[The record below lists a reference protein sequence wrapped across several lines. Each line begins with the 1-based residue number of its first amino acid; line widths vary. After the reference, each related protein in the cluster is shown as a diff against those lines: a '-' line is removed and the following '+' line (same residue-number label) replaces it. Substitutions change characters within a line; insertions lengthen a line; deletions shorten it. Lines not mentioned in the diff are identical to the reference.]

1 MSTVYVHL
9 GHYGSG
15 KTELSLNV
23 ALDAAAQGQRVALVD
38 LDIVNPFFR
47 SGEQGELLC
56 QAGVELIAPL
66 FVGTTV
72 DIPALPAKV
81 NAVFSN
87 AYDTVV
93 LDVGGDPAGATALGR
108 YHKELQSAHAWVRC
122 VVNPRRPLSATVA
135 DIVTLARDM
144 EQRGRVRIDALI
156 NNANLL
162 AETTAQIVA
171 DGAQLVAQAAAQLG
185 VAVEFTMT
193 PRRLAQEVS
202 ALLGTPVLPIGI
214 HTRPDWMDTSV

>member
-1 MSTVYVHL
+1 MSTIYVHL

-23 ALDAAAQGQRVALVD
+23 ALDATARGQRVALVD

-47 SGEQGELLC
+47 SGEQGDLLRR
-56 QAGVELIAPL
+56 AGVELIAPL

-72 DIPALPAKV
+72 DIPAVPAKV
-81 NAVFSN
+81 NAVFTG

-108 YHKELQSAHAWVRC
+108 YHKELQSSNAWVRC
-122 VVNPRRPLSATVA
+122 VVNPRRPLSATTE
-135 DIVTLARDM
+135 DIVKLARDM
-144 EQRGRVRIDALI
+144 EERGRVRIHALI

-171 DGAQLVAQAAAQLG
+171 DGAQLVSQAAEALG
-185 VAVEFTMT
+185 VSVEFTMA
-193 PRRLAQEVS
+193 PRRLSAEVA
-202 ALLGTPVLPIGI
+202 ALLQSPVLPIDI
-214 HTRPDWMDTSV
+214 HTRPDWLDTPV